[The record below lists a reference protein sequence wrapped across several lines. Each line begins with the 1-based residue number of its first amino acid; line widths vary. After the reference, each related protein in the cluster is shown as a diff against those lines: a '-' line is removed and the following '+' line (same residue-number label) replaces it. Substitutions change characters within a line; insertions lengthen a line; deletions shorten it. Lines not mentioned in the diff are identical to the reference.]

1 MDEKIK
7 TKTELEKMLTGEM
20 YYPGDEELTKIRE
33 KAHRLSHDYNNT
45 YEDEYGKREQILK
58 ELLPNMGEG
67 TYLQGPISFDYGV
80 FTTFGKNCY
89 ANFNLT
95 VLDCCPVNIGDNVLF
110 GPNCTIATALH
121 PFLAEERAEAV
132 EFAKPVVIE
141 SDCWIASNVIICA
154 GVKIGKGSVIG
165 AGSVITRDVPPNSL
179 AAGSPCRVIR
189 TLTEKDAM
197 LKK

>member
-7 TKTELEKMLTGEM
+7 GKTELEKMITGEM
-20 YYPGDEELTKIRE
+20 YYPSDEELTKIRE
-33 KAHRLSHDYNNT
+33 KAHRLLQDYNNT
-45 YEDEYGKREQILK
+45 YEEEYEKREQILK
-58 ELLPNMGEG
+58 ELLPNMDEG

-121 PFLAEERAEAV
+121 PFLAEERAEV
-132 EFAKPVVIE
+132 IEFAKPVVIE
-141 SDCWIASNVIICA
+141 SDCWIASNVVICA
-154 GVKIGKGSVIG
+154 GVKIGKGSVIE
-165 AGSVITRDVPPNSL
+165 AGSVVTRDVPPNSL
-179 AAGSPCRVIR
+179 AAGNPCRV
-189 TLTEKDAM
+189 
-197 LKK
+197 